1 MARRINKRSELDSVE
16 ETVNNENIV
25 EKESIEVELK
35 GVDYDSLPEEEKV
48 NQIPEREFN
57 FEIQK
62 EYFLGTPDTDKQTE
76 IDTLP
81 EEEKV
86 KITISE
92 EDAEDLE
99 ENFDVDAEEEIE
111 KMFPEKKVEV
121 KVLPKQSVNL
131 LSLSRSQLRIF
142 QRTGRLPN

>member
-35 GVDYDSLPEEEKV
+35 VSDEESIINE
-48 NQIPEREFN
+48 
-57 FEIQK
+57 
-62 EYFLGTPDTDKQTE
+62 
-76 IDTLP
+76 
-81 EEEKV
+81 
-86 KITISE
+86 TISE
-92 EDAEDLE
+92 EQKEKMMAEGAEAFAKEIDKKILEDLNSLSE
-99 ENFDVDAEEEIE
+99 EKVEISISEEDVEDLDEKFDVNAEEEIE

-121 KVLPKQSVNL
+121 KVLPKQPVNL

>member
-35 GVDYDSLPEEEKV
+35 TAEEEKIV
-48 NQIPEREFN
+48 NYESEEKEFN

-121 KVLPKQSVNL
+121 KVLPKQPVNL

>member
-35 GVDYDSLPEEEKV
+35 TAEEEKIV
-48 NQIPEREFN
+48 NYESEEKEFN

-86 KITISE
+86 KITIGE

-99 ENFDVDAEEEIE
+99 ENFDVDAKEEIE
-111 KMFPEKKVEV
+111 KIFPEKKVEV
-121 KVLPKQSVNL
+121 KVLPKQPVNL